1 MSTNTEHF
9 DIIIEPGRVEKE
21 YFKDLWRYR
30 ELFFFLAWRDVLV
43 RYKQAVFGI
52 LWALIRPLAMML
64 IFTFVFSRVANLE
77 SGEVPYFLFVL
88 AAMLPWMLFANAVDN
103 ASYSLIQNPNLITK
117 VYFPRMILPGSTIIV
132 NLVDFL
138 IALFILFLL
147 MILFDTA
154 LSPAILLMP
163 LFLFLATVLTLGV
176 GFWLAALNVRFR
188 DFKYLVPYM
197 MQFGL
202 YASPVGYGS
211 KEVPDKW
218 LALYML
224 NPIVGILE
232 GFRYSLLGTPW
243 SHLGVAVAL
252 SIVVSSTVLISG
264 FVFFRRTEKTF
275 ADIV

>member
-1 MSTNTEHF
+1 MTTHASSF
-9 DIIIEPGRVEKE
+9 DIIIEPNRVEKE

-52 LWALIRPLAMML
+52 LWALIRPLSMML
-64 IFTFVFSRVANLE
+64 IFTFVFSRVANLD
-77 SGEVPYFLFVL
+77 SGEVPYSLFVL

-103 ASYSLIQNPNLITK
+103 ASYSLINNPNLITK

-132 NLVDFL
+132 NLVDFFIAFL
-138 IALFILFLL
+138 ILILL
-147 MILFDTA
+147 MFYFGIA
-154 LSPAILLMP
+154 PSPAILLMP
-163 LFLFLATVLTLGV
+163 LFLLLTIILTVGV
-176 GFWLAALNVRFR
+176 GFWLSALNVRFR
-188 DFKYLVPYM
+188 DFKYLVPYI

-211 KEVPDKW
+211 KEVPENW
-218 LALYML
+218 LYIYML

-232 GFRYSLLGTPW
+232 GFRFSLLGVDW
-243 SHLGVAVAL
+243 SHLGVAIAFSV
-252 SIVVSSTVLISG
+252 IVSSTILITG
-264 FVFFRRTEKTF
+264 VMVFRKTEKTF